1 MGQHHEC
8 LVAASR
14 YPCRIQTLCPCDRG
28 CDPVEA
34 ELAKERQE
42 NLFDQIVFAAGIEE
56 RREVV
61 PTLNLCWR

>member
-1 MGQHHEC
+1 MSAWWPHPDILAVFKRFV
-8 LVAASR
+8 LV
-14 YPCRIQTLCPCDRG
+14 TRG